1 MELVYKY
8 LPPERETFLSD
19 GLLRM
24 TQPGDLNDP
33 FECLSF
39 YPDIDPIKEIEDCV
53 ARHGSPMIESSTR
66 DLDTLIQVNVGSQ
79 IALIKASNPS
89 AKAKAVR
96 KYCEDFFLPGPN
108 GSIGIVSFSRRW
120 TSSTMWAHY
129 AQKHSGY
136 CVGFDRNHRSLQYSH
151 WKMQTGSMRDVK
163 YIAERPVYNMKDQQP
178 SLDEI
183 LFRKSADWEYEKEF
197 RIVYALKD
205 CDTNLPPPAD
215 SLTQLPLY
223 FKHFDPASI
232 KEVMLGYTVKE
243 NIRDSVLVFAKT
255 HQIPA
260 FRMQLS
266 STTSF
271 DMEREQIA

>member
-39 YPDIDPIKEIEDCV
+39 CPDTNPIKEVEEAAVRLRSPVIYSSKPNLDYL
-53 ARHGSPMIESSTR
+53 AR
-66 DLDTLIQVNVGSQ
+66 LNVGIQ
-79 IALIKASNPS
+79 IELEKASHPS
-89 AKAKAVR
+89 ARRIKGLEYLAQFI
-96 KYCEDFFLPGPN
+96 EGPN
-108 GSIGIVSFSRRW
+108 RDIGIVSFSKCW
-120 TSSTMWAHY
+120 NSSAMWAHY
-129 AQKHSGY
+129 AQKHIGY

-197 RIVYALKD
+197 RIVYALKN
-205 CDTNLPPPAD
+205 CDMELPAPAD

-223 FKHFDPASI
+223 FKRFDIAAI
-232 KEVMLGYTVKE
+232 KEIMLGYAAKE
-243 NIRDSVLVFAKT
+243 SISDNVLAFAKT
-255 HQIPA
+255 HHIPA

-271 DMEREQIA
+271 DMEREPIA